1 MKVAVQSHM
10 RDNAQLDHE
19 FNKIIEAGHKP
30 VSYGYF
36 IDHENRTVKIVGL
49 EEIPLD
55 EFVFNRASVQI
66 LRYRFVLKYDFI
78 GHIPKGFLESL
89 VYDLNGFDIRNM
101 PENPIMINKVP
112 GKYSFMLLDLALTNP
127 NFKTTFY
134 KPILDLKLITGTVV
148 QEGQHL
154 SDIVGTREHFS
165 DRALGSMMLV
175 SENIVKLKREIRCFV
190 VDNKVITCG
199 QYKKDDKY
207 NIEHLT
213 ETEENYFIGVAQMLL
228 SQYYS
233 PAKNCTIDIGLI
245 DDVTPV
251 VIEYNCLN
259 TSGMYNINSGKL
271 FKALEKQF
279 NI

>member
-1 MKVAVQSHM
+1 MKVAVQSHA
-10 RDNAQLDHE
+10 RDNAQLEHE
-19 FNKIIEAGHKP
+19 FNKIIEAGHVP

-36 IDHENRTVKIVGL
+36 IDHEKHIVKIIGL

-66 LRYRFVLKYDFI
+66 LRLYFVLKYNFV

-89 VYDLNGFDIRNM
+89 VYDIDGFDIRNM

-112 GKYSFMLLDLALTNP
+112 GKYSFMLLDLALTNH
-127 NFKTTFY
+127 NLKTTFY

-148 QEGQHL
+148 PEGQCL
-154 SDIVGTREHFS
+154 SDIVGDRTNFS
-165 DRALGSMMLV
+165 DRALGSIMLV

-199 QYKKDDKY
+199 QYKKDDEY
-207 NIEHLT
+207 NIEPLT
-213 ETEENYFIGVAQMLL
+213 ESEENYFIGVAQMLL

-233 PAKNCTIDIGLI
+233 PAKNCTIDVGLI

-279 NI
+279 GI